1 MYSKSNCRIHCLDRI
16 KAYNVNTHFIAP
28 NPPCSFNPNSVY
40 PSIDSTVYVGTF
52 SSIIGDVTIQENVFI
67 ASNVSIRAD
76 EGFPF
81 YIDSD
86 TNIQDGVILHGLAHS
101 RVKNN
106 NKEYSIYIGKHVSC
120 AHGCIIH
127 GPCMIGNNVFVGFNA
142 IVFNA
147 IIGDDCYISTNAL
160 VTDGVIVDSN
170 RFVPYG
176 AIIDTQEK
184 ADHLSPVPNE
194 KNEFAQEVQHINN
207 EFPCAYSLMFG
218 STKCKCGLTCNYP
231 TI

>member
-1 MYSKSNCRIHCLDRI
+1 MYYKSNSRNHCPSKI
-16 KAYNVNTHFIAP
+16 NTYNVNARFIAP

-40 PSIDSTVYVGTF
+40 PTIDSTAYIGTF
-52 SSIIGDVTIQENVFI
+52 SSIIGDVTIQKNVFI

-76 EGFPF
+76 EGSPF
-81 YIDSD
+81 YIGSD
-86 TNIQDGVILHGLAHS
+86 TNIQDGVILHGLANRS
-101 RVKNN
+101 VKNN

-127 GPCMIGNNVFVGFNA
+127 GPCKIGNNVFIGFNA

-160 VTDGVIVDSN
+160 VTDGVIIGPN
-170 RFVPYG
+170 RFIPYG

-184 ADHLSPVPNE
+184 ADRLIPVPKE
-194 KNEFAQEVQHINN
+194 KSEFAQEVLHVNA

-218 STKCKCGLTCNYP
+218 SLKCKCGLACNSR